1 MNFEKRIENFISEHQ
16 LLNKQKTVLV
26 AVSGGLDS
34 VALLNF
40 LVENGYK
47 CAVAHCNFHL
57 RGENS
62 DLDTEFVKKLAEKYD
77 ITLYIN
83 DFDTYAIAEQNR
95 ESIEMTAR
103 NLRYIWF
110 DELLQNNDF
119 QAVAVAHHQND
130 NAETILLN
138 LIRGAGIRGLAGIRP
153 KRKKIVRPLLCVT
166 RSDIKTYAQ
175 EKGLQWREDLTNSDT
190 KFKRNQIRHKILPE
204 IEQQNPA
211 FVQNMSKFAD
221 NIFDTITLYNSVV
234 ENFTK
239 QILSENSGIFEID
252 IKTLLNSPAPKTLL
266 FEILQKF
273 DFQVDIVEE
282 ILKNINSQS
291 GKKYFSK
298 NYTIVKDRERLL
310 ISENKTLENQQFIIE
325 KDTKNIEQP
334 LKISFEIIDKKDIKS
349 LKVGKNIALF
359 DYDKMDF
366 PLRLRTWQ
374 SGDYFKPFGLKGKQK
389 VSDFFVN
396 QHFSLLDKQ
405 NTWILLSD
413 NKIMWLVNHRTDGR
427 FKITE
432 KTKKVL
438 KMECYASTSL
448 SDRSNT

>member
-1 MNFEKRIENFISEHQ
+1 VNFEKKIENFIAEHQ
-16 LLNKQKTVLV
+16 LLDKQKPVLL

-34 VALLNF
+34 VALLHF
-40 LVENGYK
+40 LVESGYK
-47 CAVAHCNFHL
+47 CAIAHCNFHL
-57 RGENS
+57 RGESSN
-62 DLDTEFVKKLAEKYD
+62 LDAEFVKKLAEKYE
-77 ITLYIN
+77 ISLYIN
-83 DFDTYAIAEQNR
+83 EFDTLKVAEQNG

-103 NLRYIWF
+103 NLRYSWF

-119 QAVAVAHHQND
+119 QAVVAGHHQND

-153 KRKKIVRPLLCVT
+153 KKRNIVRPLLCVT
-166 RSDIKTYAQ
+166 RSEIEIYAQ
-175 EKGLQWREDLTNSDT
+175 EKGLKWCEDLTNSDT

-221 NIFDTITLYNSVV
+221 NIFDAITLYNSAV

-239 QILSENSGIFEID
+239 QILSESNGIFEID
-252 IKTLLNSPAPKTLL
+252 IKTLLSSPAPKTIL

-273 DFQVDIVEE
+273 DFQADTTDEVF
-282 ILKNINSQS
+282 KNINSQS

-298 NYTIVKDRERLL
+298 NYTIIKDREKLL
-310 ISENKTLENQQFIIE
+310 ISDNKILESQQFIIE
-325 KDTKNIEQP
+325 KDTKFIEKP
-334 LKISFEIIDKKDIKS
+334 IKISFEVIDVKDIKS
-349 LKVGKNIALF
+349 LKVGKNIVLF
-359 DYDKMDF
+359 DYEKIKF
-366 PLRLRTWQ
+366 PLTLRTWQ
-374 SGDYFKPFGLKGKQK
+374 AGDCFQPFGLKGKQK

-405 NTWILLSD
+405 NAWLLISD
-413 NKIMWLVNHRTDGR
+413 EKIMWLVNHRADGR

-432 KTKKVL
+432 KTEKVFRIEC
-438 KMECYASTSL
+438 KM
-448 SDRSNT
+448 